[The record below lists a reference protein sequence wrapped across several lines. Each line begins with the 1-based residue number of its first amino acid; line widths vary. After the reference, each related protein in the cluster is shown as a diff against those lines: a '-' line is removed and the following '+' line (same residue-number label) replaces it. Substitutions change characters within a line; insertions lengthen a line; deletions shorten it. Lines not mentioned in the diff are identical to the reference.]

1 MNHFTTI
8 DMRLNKKT
16 LDMNKK
22 ILSLKA
28 TILTLLLVMG
38 VTGAKAQYVFMRN
51 NGSSTYYYANGA
63 TWTSATSFNPNYIW
77 TLSSNVPLN
86 NGRYLNITRGGTTLN
101 RTYTPS
107 LGTTRSTTYT
117 LEISDGEAIYYDNSG
132 WTTDYRYLPYGFGT
146 LAANTTAANQVVA
159 YQVTTTE
166 HAFADNTTLPTISIN
181 SVSGNTISLGRTN
194 LTGSYTEAYTTYRFN
209 NANHNWYNNTDNG
222 NTVPTVNV
230 SSLSP
235 TYTWSLTSNG
245 GGVATIDPST
255 GVITLSGAPTAN
267 ITAQLTVSNISPLSN
282 KTVNFTLTRA
292 AVAQNV
298 TNEITVTTPEVIPDR
313 IALYPNDSETITA
326 SATASGVRHTVP
338 AHTTITNGDNT
349 YYYYNGALYT
359 STDDFRTSETLS
371 NPTVTYTWSLSG
383 DKAGNLTTS
392 TTTGST
398 TTVTHTPAA
407 TTDGNATLTVTA
419 TAEGVSQIA
428 EVDINV
434 FAPVATPVIT
444 QSGNTISISTTS
456 NGATIYYT
464 TDGSEPTDE
473 STEYEGPFEMTT
485 SPMTIKAIAMR
496 DLEHQSGI
504 ATETFNRKLDK
515 PVIEISSSGVAT
527 ITAEEGATIYYT
539 TDNSTPTTS
548 SSVYTTGVQLTNPQ
562 TIQAI
567 AVKAGYDNSDVAMGD
582 FITSGASGGKVIL
595 DDREDHTWSYYLSSS
610 DLPTGYPTNYLS
622 SPDPRNVKITYQGGS
637 VSGASAVAIS
647 ALTGEDQNEMI
658 YYKTMEK
665 SVPGMTGDYPYT
677 VISNPF
683 SKRPKAGSTYY
694 GFAGWKVVSGGE
706 YIQEYADDAVLPL
719 DATIHFT
726 NLDNNYTPNCTS
738 AEVVFEATWT
748 AATVNTG
755 TSAPTISGGTYET
768 NFWVLTG
775 NPGNA
780 VTVPGNCTMT
790 ARYPDGTVSW
800 DGNFTRA
807 ITAGGNNA
815 KVEFVNMNSTAA
827 VTASNYTFTMGRGIV
842 NSGNGGQ
849 LSGGSRDA
857 NCNQTVKIESGTYSS
872 LLNFTTGLTAA
883 RSCDQLMILGCDYDR
898 AKGDNTKL
906 RVIGNMYLAQSIQL
920 NRTANSLYTR
930 TYIKSGNFGSSVTVA
945 GNDDYTGAGGS
956 QTYYYSVSGTHNAGR
971 RYFCMEG
978 GRIDG
983 IAGGMD
989 ETNNQTVTARAF
1001 DLRVRGTAQIDGV
1014 VYGAAEFANA
1024 RGVRTM
1030 IFTGGTI
1037 NGWVAGGANGTQQ
1050 TNGALTGATYL
1061 YVGGKTNVDSN
1072 NSTQVLNRAVGGN
1085 VFGAGCGYSAGSSSG
1100 QVLTYNTNV
1109 VVADESYIER
1119 GVYGGGSYGYTRNT
1133 SNIYVLGGTVAGEN
1147 GGVSGTSYSASIA
1160 GGVYGGACQ
1169 NQGGTVN
1176 INMTGGQVSGG
1187 VYGGS
1192 NATGNISGNVTMH
1205 IDGGQVGT
1213 DSKTA
1218 NIHGGGYGTNTA
1230 VNGNVDLTLGVQD
1243 QTTPGVA
1250 VYGDVYGG
1258 SADGSVNDAT
1268 SDHTN
1273 VTLNAGTIYGSLY
1286 GGGLG
1291 ITNANCNVN
1300 GAVAVVV
1307 NGGAVKK
1314 QASGDN
1320 PASIFGCNNAMGSPK
1335 STVTVTVNASDPS
1348 VTTVPTVYY
1357 KAGDELPAGKSIG
1370 DVKTEGVYAINGVY
1384 GGGNKAHYNP
1394 TTIGQYPTV
1403 TINGCETSIKDVY
1416 GGGNA
1421 AAVPYTS
1428 VTVNGGIIGRVFA
1441 GGNGESGTPAHVGY
1455 RNTSERPT
1463 TDNYGAGTAS
1473 ATIKGGTI
1481 GQVFGGSNAHGVI
1494 RVSSSISI
1502 DKSTASGACPMII
1515 GEVYRGGNEAPGA
1528 LATISIGCTGD
1539 VVDGDEG
1546 HAAHPEN
1553 IGTTLEGIGELY
1565 GGSRKADNTGEVNL
1579 NITSGIIRRVFGGN
1593 NISGTVNGTVTVS
1606 VQQDETKGC
1615 GWYVGDVFGG
1625 GNLATYS
1632 GDPVVKIL
1640 HGTVS
1645 GNVYGG
1651 GAGNLVDG
1659 SMRGVAGTVTGNPKV
1674 TIGDDNASH
1683 TAIVQGDVYGGGD
1696 AADVSGT
1703 PVIVVND
1710 CSTKVG
1716 NLYGG
1721 GNAADVTAT
1730 SITVNGGT
1738 IGDAFGGGHG
1748 DKSAT
1753 NPSKYADVK
1762 GDVTFNVNGGTI
1774 ARVFAGSNSRGTI
1787 MGTSNLTI
1795 NKSTSCEMKIRE
1807 AYGGGNE
1814 ADGVASN
1821 INIGCTG
1828 DLTTQ
1833 ASDPANIGVTL
1844 EGIGYV
1850 YGGANQANIG
1860 TSSSPSDIVVN
1871 INSGIVGNVFGGN
1884 NTSGDIYGTI
1894 TVNIEKDDL
1903 ATCASNWY
1911 VGNVFGG
1918 GNLAQYTGSPAVNI
1932 KNGTVSLNVYG
1943 GGKGDPSDHT
1953 MGQVTGNPV
1962 VTIGDTGHAAYVA
1975 AVTGDVYGGGD
1986 AGNVVG
1992 TPVVSVVNKCNT
2004 TIGNVYGGGNAADVN
2019 GTDVNIDGGTVTG
2032 MVFGG
2037 GHGDQTTEPQKEAN
2051 VNGNVNVDVTGGT
2064 INKLF
2069 GGSNS
2074 KGNITGTVAVNIE
2087 KGATSCDMHITE
2099 VYGGGNLAAGNAGT
2113 ITIGCTGG
2121 EDEGI
2126 GDVYGGANAANVNND
2141 ITLNI
2146 NAGKINNVFGG
2157 NNQSG
2162 SISGTITVNI
2172 EKTGDCAWQVLNVY
2186 GGGNLASYDGSP
2198 AVNIKNGHVT
2208 NNVYGGGKGDPTDET
2223 QTKGSVKGSVVT
2235 IGDTEHA
2242 AYEATIGGDVYGGGD
2257 AAKVDGNTLITYN
2270 KANNAAAKLFGG
2282 GNAAGVTGTTTVNM
2296 SDGSISGGVYGG
2308 CNSKGSVAGTA
2319 TVNVTGGQVGTD
2331 AAPAN
2336 VHGGGYGASTET
2348 AGDVVVNIGSIEA
2361 GVTSGTAIIYGD
2373 VYGGS
2378 ALGKVN
2384 SGLEDYTRV
2393 NLNKGTIYGD
2403 AYGGGLGDSDTAAD
2417 VNGNVT
2423 VTQNGVTFIKATET
2437 VDGNA
2442 IVTAGRIFGCNNLN
2456 GSPKGTVLVLVNK
2469 TVPAGGGAHAK
2480 SVYDSEGNITT
2491 NNYDMTAVYGGGNLA
2506 AYNPATEVLTQS
2518 GQFISYT
2525 DKNDQAAAH
2534 DAASKPLQ
2542 VVINGCSDVSIE
2554 YVYGGG
2560 NAAATP
2566 ATDVLVL
2573 GAYQIGN
2580 VFGGGNGKDKITR
2593 DNGAHWEENPG
2604 ADVGQLS
2611 AGSPYGTGVATTTIL
2626 GGEVYN
2632 VFGGSN
2638 KKGTIVGSMNVTAQS
2653 NTSCN
2658 LNVANLFGGGNEAD
2672 SGAGVITIGCM
2683 EAGNKIDAVYGG
2695 ANKANITGDVTL
2707 NIVGGNI
2714 GDVFGGNNLEG
2725 TISGQIT
2732 VNIEKQDESCGWNVD
2747 NVYGGGNLA
2756 TYAGS
2761 PAVNIKNGHINYNV
2775 YGGGKGDPADAT
2787 QEKGS
2792 VNGSVVTIGDTEHA
2806 DYVATIGGDVYGGGD
2821 AAKVKGNTVVN
2832 FHKANNTA
2840 ANIYGGG
2847 NAADVTGTTTV
2858 NMSAGSVGGT
2868 TDGTDYGVY
2877 GGCNSKGTVGGAITV
2892 DVTGGTIGVDADHT
2906 ANVHGGGYGAATA
2919 TSGNVT
2925 VHIGSID
2932 ASHVTSG
2939 TAVIYGDVYGGSALG
2954 DINDNT
2960 EDKTQVIVYS
2970 GTVNGS
2976 VYGGGLGDAS
2986 NAAAVKG
2993 NVEVLVG
3000 GGHVTDNVYGANNV
3014 NGKPE
3019 GTVTVTVAWEGD
3031 KPEYYVT
3038 DVFGGGNLAAYT
3050 GSPTVSVLNGTV
3062 SGSVYGGGK
3071 GATAVVIG
3079 NPQVTIGDLTSEHN
3093 AYHAV
3098 VVGNV
3103 YGGGDAAAVDG
3114 NTNVLFQKTLT
3125 VSGTDVSSSAAKLF
3139 AGGNAASISGTAT
3152 MEMTG
3157 GKVSGGVYGGCNA
3170 SGTVTGDI
3178 TLNMKGG
3185 TVGTDASHAN
3195 VHGGGYGFDTAT
3207 AGNVDVNII
3216 QESSEAPLD
3225 IYGDVY
3231 GGSALG
3237 DVNSD
3242 TDDHTYVTLKAGY
3255 IHGNVYGGGLGQKS
3269 GFYGA
3274 TEDLVALVNGNVKVT
3289 LNEGVADDAKG
3300 CIVTGNIFGCNNL
3313 NGSPKGTVLV
3323 HVFGTQNAGKNTL
3336 ADKAARNTDTF
3347 DVAAVYG
3354 GGNLSAYSP
3363 TNIATG
3369 STVVI
3374 IEGCETTSIGYV
3386 YGGGNA
3392 ASTPATNL
3400 TVNSCYEIGYVFGGG
3415 NGKDALPNGAENP
3428 GAHVGYLTYDEATH
3442 TGSSYGT
3449 GIATTNLFGGTIH
3462 HAFGGSNTRGNVRD
3476 TAVAMLDEG
3485 GGCDLVIQEIY
3496 GGGNVAFMEGRGNIK
3511 LGCISYLKEIYGG
3524 AKAADIGNDVELTV
3538 TSGHFD
3544 RIFGGNNESGVI
3556 NGSITV
3562 NVEETGCNPVTIG
3575 ELYGCGNMASYTTP
3589 AGKQQPTINIK
3600 SFTSIGRIF
3609 GGGLGVT
3616 AVVEG
3621 EPYVYID
3628 EVVGEKATAESS
3640 YAGTTITLP
3649 DGKTV
3654 TLPAHASGAIG
3665 AIGDVYGGGQDAQV
3679 TGNTHVKIGTKATI
3693 DYESLVGAET
3703 EPRKNQPVQGVDI
3716 KGNVFGGGLGEDAK
3730 VTGNTDV
3737 TIGQ

>member
-1 MNHFTTI
+1 MGN
-8 DMRLNKKT
+8 DGYLNSNT
-16 LDMNKK
+16 FAASTYERNFY
-22 ILSLKA
+22 
-28 TILTLLLVMG
+28 VC
-38 VTGAKAQYVFMRN
+38 TGAYNSGNVNRTGQKPVTISSRYP
-51 NGSSTYYYANGA
+51 NGDAAGTSSTMNGTFTCNA
-63 TWTSATSFNPNYIW
+63 DTKFEYI
-77 TLSSNVPLN
+77 
-86 NGRYLNITRGGTTLN
+86 TLN
-101 RTYTPS
+101 
-107 LGTTRSTTYT
+107 
-117 LEISDGEAIYYDNSG
+117 A
-132 WTTDYRYLPYGFGT
+132 
-146 LAANTTAANQVVA
+146 
-159 YQVTTTE
+159 
-166 HAFADNTTLPTISIN
+166 
-181 SVSGNTISLGRTN
+181 
-194 LTGSYTEAYTTYRFN
+194 
-209 NANHNWYNNTDNG
+209 
-222 NTVPTVNV
+222 
-230 SSLSP
+230 
-235 TYTWSLTSNG
+235 
-245 GGVATIDPST
+245 
-255 GVITLSGAPTAN
+255 
-267 ITAQLTVSNISPLSN
+267 
-282 KTVNFTLTRA
+282 
-292 AVAQNV
+292 
-298 TNEITVTTPEVIPDR
+298 
-313 IALYPNDSETITA
+313 
-326 SATASGVRHTVP
+326 
-338 AHTTITNGDNT
+338 
-349 YYYYNGALYT
+349 
-359 STDDFRTSETLS
+359 
-371 NPTVTYTWSLSG
+371 
-383 DKAGNLTTS
+383 
-392 TTTGST
+392 
-398 TTVTHTPAA
+398 
-407 TTDGNATLTVTA
+407 
-419 TAEGVSQIA
+419 
-428 EVDINV
+428 
-434 FAPVATPVIT
+434 
-444 QSGNTISISTTS
+444 
-456 NGATIYYT
+456 
-464 TDGSEPTDE
+464 
-473 STEYEGPFEMTT
+473 
-485 SPMTIKAIAMR
+485 
-496 DLEHQSGI
+496 
-504 ATETFNRKLDK
+504 
-515 PVIEISSSGVAT
+515 
-527 ITAEEGATIYYT
+527 
-539 TDNSTPTTS
+539 
-548 SSVYTTGVQLTNPQ
+548 
-562 TIQAI
+562 
-567 AVKAGYDNSDVAMGD
+567 
-582 FITSGASGGKVIL
+582 
-595 DDREDHTWSYYLSSS
+595 
-610 DLPTGYPTNYLS
+610 
-622 SPDPRNVKITYQGGS
+622 GGS
-637 VSGASAVAIS
+637 
-647 ALTGEDQNEMI
+647 
-658 YYKTMEK
+658 
-665 SVPGMTGDYPYT
+665 
-677 VISNPF
+677 
-683 SKRPKAGSTYY
+683 
-694 GFAGWKVVSGGE
+694 
-706 YIQEYADDAVLPL
+706 
-719 DATIHFT
+719 
-726 NLDNNYTPNCTS
+726 
-738 AEVVFEATWT
+738 TWT
-748 AATVNTG
+748 AANHDLIIGRGCTGTVNYIRG
-755 TSAPTISGGTYET
+755 VNGNVTSP
-768 NFWVLTG
+768 
-775 NPGNA
+775 
-780 VTVPGNCTMT
+780 
-790 ARYPDGTVSW
+790 
-800 DGNFTRA
+800 
-807 ITAGGNNA
+807 
-815 KVEFVNMNSTAA
+815 
-827 VTASNYTFTMGRGIV
+827 NYTLR
-842 NSGNGGQ
+842 
-849 LSGGSRDA
+849 L
-857 NCNQTVKIESGTYSS
+857 ESGTFNYLSFIRGYSD
-872 LLNFTTGLTAA
+872 TGGNAQDTPNYG
-883 RSCDQLMILGCDYDR
+883 SYTIGGTPNIKGVLGCDYDR
-898 AKGDNTKL
+898 AT
-906 RVIGNMYLAQSIQL
+906 
-920 NRTANSLYTR
+920 NSGITNNL
-930 TYIKSGNFGSSVTVA
+930 IIN
-945 GNDDYTGAGGS
+945 NGA
-956 QTYYYSVSGTHNAGR
+956 YYGYSVSEANGITYSDKALVVRVKSGKIGNGFTIDGSTYTASAQHAFYIGIAAQR
-971 RYFCMEG
+971 VRGHRQLFMEG
-978 GRIDG
+978 GEI
-983 IAGGMD
+983 
-989 ETNNQTVTARAF
+989 
-1001 DLRVRGTAQIDGV
+1001 
-1014 VYGAAEFANA
+1014 
-1024 RGVRTM
+1024 
-1030 IFTGGTI
+1030 
-1037 NGWVAGGANGTQQ
+1037 
-1050 TNGALTGATYL
+1050 
-1061 YVGGKTNVDSN
+1061 
-1072 NSTQVLNRAVGGN
+1072 
-1085 VFGAGCGYSAGSSSG
+1085 
-1100 QVLTYNTNV
+1100 
-1109 VVADESYIER
+1109 
-1119 GVYGGGSYGYTRNT
+1119 
-1133 SNIYVLGGTVAGEN
+1133 
-1147 GGVSGTSYSASIA
+1147 ASIA
-1160 GGVYGGACQ
+1160 GGIDGTQNANNNSVTIRISGGHVRGVVYGGAARSAAYGNRNLIVTGGTITGWIGGGCNGEAYPAGQ
-1169 NQGGTVN
+1169 TSEDTYGGITNGLARVYFGGNAICGGTGSNVNVNGSVGGIVFGAGKGVEGNTTSGRMSLGTTVVVADACDIERNVYGGGNFGYAQTSTDVYVSGGTVHGKVF
-1176 INMTGGQVSGG
+1176 GGSNQNNGPVIDITMKGG
-1187 VYGGS
+1187 IIEGGLYGGS
-1192 NATGNISGNVTMH
+1192 NATGTISGDVTMN
-1205 IDGGQVGT
+1205 INGGQVGT

-1243 QTTPGVA
+1243 QTTPGVT

-1268 SDHTN
+1268 SDHTH

-1291 ITNANCNVN
+1291 ITNADCNVN

-1428 VTVNGGIIGRVFA
+1428 VTVNGGLIGRVFA
-1441 GGNGESGTPAHVGY
+1441 GGNGESGMPAHVGY

-1502 DKSTASGACPMII
+1502 DKSTASGACPIII

-1528 LATISIGCTGD
+1528 LATISISCTGD

-1565 GGSRKADNTGEVNL
+1565 AGSRKADNTGEVNL

-1606 VQQDETKGC
+1606 VQQDENKGC

-1807 AYGGGNE
+1807 VYGGGNE

-1833 ASDPANIGVTL
+1833 ASDPENIGVTL

-1860 TSSSPSDIVVN
+1860 TSSTPSDIVVN

-1894 TVNIEKDDL
+1894 TVNIEKDDD

-1992 TPVVSVVNKCNT
+1992 TPVVNVVNKCNT

-2348 AGDVVVNIGSIEA
+2348 AGDVMVNIGSNEA

-2593 DNGAHWEENPG
+2593 DNGAHWEENTG

-2611 AGSPYGTGVATTTIL
+2611 AGNTYGTGVATTTIL

-2653 NTSCN
+2653 NTSCA
-2658 LNVANLFGGGNEAD
+2658 LNVMNLFGGGNEAD

-2695 ANKANITGDVTL
+2695 ANKANITGEVTL

-2775 YGGGKGDPADAT
+2775 YGGGTGDPADAT

-2792 VNGSVVTIGDTEHA
+2792 VNGSVVTIGDT
-2806 DYVATIGGDVYGGGD
+2806 
-2821 AAKVKGNTVVN
+2821 
-2832 FHKANNTA
+2832 
-2840 ANIYGGG
+2840 
-2847 NAADVTGTTTV
+2847 
-2858 NMSAGSVGGT
+2858 
-2868 TDGTDYGVY
+2868 
-2877 GGCNSKGTVGGAITV
+2877 
-2892 DVTGGTIGVDADHT
+2892 
-2906 ANVHGGGYGAATA
+2906 
-2919 TSGNVT
+2919 
-2925 VHIGSID
+2925 
-2932 ASHVTSG
+2932 
-2939 TAVIYGDVYGGSALG
+2939 
-2954 DINDNT
+2954 
-2960 EDKTQVIVYS
+2960 
-2970 GTVNGS
+2970 
-2976 VYGGGLGDAS
+2976 
-2986 NAAAVKG
+2986 
-2993 NVEVLVG
+2993 
-3000 GGHVTDNVYGANNV
+3000 
-3014 NGKPE
+3014 
-3019 GTVTVTVAWEGD
+3019 
-3031 KPEYYVT
+3031 
-3038 DVFGGGNLAAYT
+3038 
-3050 GSPTVSVLNGTV
+3050 
-3062 SGSVYGGGK
+3062 
-3071 GATAVVIG
+3071 
-3079 NPQVTIGDLTSEHN
+3079 
-3093 AYHAV
+3093 
-3098 VVGNV
+3098 
-3103 YGGGDAAAVDG
+3103 
-3114 NTNVLFQKTLT
+3114 
-3125 VSGTDVSSSAAKLF
+3125 
-3139 AGGNAASISGTAT
+3139 
-3152 MEMTG
+3152 
-3157 GKVSGGVYGGCNA
+3157 
-3170 SGTVTGDI
+3170 
-3178 TLNMKGG
+3178 
-3185 TVGTDASHAN
+3185 
-3195 VHGGGYGFDTAT
+3195 
-3207 AGNVDVNII
+3207 
-3216 QESSEAPLD
+3216 
-3225 IYGDVY
+3225 
-3231 GGSALG
+3231 
-3237 DVNSD
+3237 
-3242 TDDHTYVTLKAGY
+3242 
-3255 IHGNVYGGGLGQKS
+3255 
-3269 GFYGA
+3269 
-3274 TEDLVALVNGNVKVT
+3274 
-3289 LNEGVADDAKG
+3289 
-3300 CIVTGNIFGCNNL
+3300 
-3313 NGSPKGTVLV
+3313 
-3323 HVFGTQNAGKNTL
+3323 
-3336 ADKAARNTDTF
+3336 
-3347 DVAAVYG
+3347 
-3354 GGNLSAYSP
+3354 
-3363 TNIATG
+3363 
-3369 STVVI
+3369 STVV
-3374 IEGCETTSIGYV
+3374 
-3386 YGGGNA
+3386 
-3392 ASTPATNL
+3392 
-3400 TVNSCYEIGYVFGGG
+3400 
-3415 NGKDALPNGAENP
+3415 
-3428 GAHVGYLTYDEATH
+3428 
-3442 TGSSYGT
+3442 
-3449 GIATTNLFGGTIH
+3449 
-3462 HAFGGSNTRGNVRD
+3462 
-3476 TAVAMLDEG
+3476 AM
-3485 GGCDLVIQEIY
+3485 
-3496 GGGNVAFMEGRGNIK
+3496 
-3511 LGCISYLKEIYGG
+3511 
-3524 AKAADIGNDVELTV
+3524 
-3538 TSGHFD
+3538 
-3544 RIFGGNNESGVI
+3544 
-3556 NGSITV
+3556 
-3562 NVEETGCNPVTIG
+3562 
-3575 ELYGCGNMASYTTP
+3575 
-3589 AGKQQPTINIK
+3589 QP
-3600 SFTSIGRIF
+3600 R
-3609 GGGLGVT
+3609 
-3616 AVVEG
+3616 
-3621 EPYVYID
+3621 
-3628 EVVGEKATAESS
+3628 
-3640 YAGTTITLP
+3640 
-3649 DGKTV
+3649 
-3654 TLPAHASGAIG
+3654 
-3665 AIGDVYGGGQDAQV
+3665 
-3679 TGNTHVKIGTKATI
+3679 
-3693 DYESLVGAET
+3693 
-3703 EPRKNQPVQGVDI
+3703 
-3716 KGNVFGGGLGEDAK
+3716 
-3730 VTGNTDV
+3730 
-3737 TIGQ
+3737 

>member
-1 MNHFTTI
+1 MQQ
-8 DMRLNKKT
+8 NKMT
-16 LDMNKK
+16 FDMNKK
-22 ILSLKA
+22 IFFRHALLRA
-28 TILTLLLVMG
+28 TLLTLLLVMG
-38 VTGAKAQYVFMRN
+38 VTEMNGQAVIMRGDYFLTHNQAGTTVNTTATTTFNPATCLWVFAQDDYIRTADSSGNAITSTSN
-51 NGSSTYYYANGA
+51 NYLQYTSVTLGGNGFNWYNATNNSSVYHRTGTWMNRTYYYLRLNGT
-63 TWTSATSFNPNYIW
+63 TWQINQTDS
-77 TLSSNVPLN
+77 N
-86 NGRYLNITRGGTTLN
+86 NGTL
-101 RTYTPS
+101 YT
-107 LGTTRSTTYT
+107 
-117 LEISDGEAIYYDNSG
+117 
-132 WTTDYRYLPYGFGT
+132 
-146 LAANTTAANQVVA
+146 
-159 YQVTTTE
+159 VTTTSYN
-166 HAFADNTTLPTISIN
+166 ATDNTTNPTISLSGI
-181 SVSGNTISLGRTN
+181 SGNTITLSHSDLSGTYV
-194 LTGSYTEAYTTYRFN
+194 GAYTRYVFN
-209 NANHNWYNNTDNG
+209 GGTHNWYNNTDNG
-222 NTVPTVNV
+222 NSTPTINA
-230 SSLSP
+230 SDLNP

-267 ITAQLTVSNISPLSN
+267 ITAQLTISNISPLSN

-298 TNEITVTTPEVIPDR
+298 TNEITVTTPEITPAR
-313 IALYPNDSETITA
+313 STLYPSNSETFTA

-338 AHTTITNGDNT
+338 AHTTITNGGNT

-419 TAEGVSQIA
+419 TAEGVSQTA

-496 DLEHQSGI
+496 DLEHQSGV

-582 FITSGASGGKVIL
+582 FITSGASGGKVVL
-595 DDREDHTWSYYLSSS
+595 DDREDHTWSYYQSSG

-647 ALTGEDQNEMI
+647 ALTGEDQDEMI

-748 AATVNTG
+748 AATVKTG
-755 TSAPTISGGTYET
+755 NSAQSFTGGTYET

-775 NPGNA
+775 NPSGD
-780 VTVPGNCTMT
+780 VTVPANCTMT

-800 DGNFTRA
+800 NGNFTRA

-857 NCNQTVKIESGTYSS
+857 NCNQTVKIESGTYATFY
-872 LLNFTTGLTAA
+872 NFTYGLNAA

-898 AKGDNTKL
+898 AKGDNSKL
-906 RVIGNMYLAQSIQL
+906 EIADVMYVGDRIQL
-920 NRTANSLYTR
+920 NRTSGSLYVR
-930 TYIKSGNFGSSVTVA
+930 TYIKSGEFLTGQSVSDA
-945 GNDDYTGAGGS
+945 SAAYC
-956 QTYYYSVSGTHNAGR
+956 YYYSVANTQNLGR
-971 RYFCMEG
+971 RYLEVQG
-978 GRIDG
+978 GSLKSV
-983 IAGGMD
+983 AGGID
-989 ETNNQTVTARAF
+989 DGNNANDLAF
-1001 DLRVRGTAQIDGV
+1001 TYRMKGGKLLGSI
-1014 VYGAAEFANA
+1014 YGAAAFAETDGK
-1024 RGVRTM
+1024 RQM
-1030 IFTGGTI
+1030 IFTGGEV
-1037 NGWVAGGANGTQQ
+1037 NGWIAGGANGVNTTSTLNQ
-1050 TNGALTGATYL
+1050 NSGVLPADTYL
-1061 YVGGKTNVDSN
+1061 YIGGETKVISTSNTNINSSPGGYVFGAGVGRQALVNAGNRGGNTGRVNTSYVAVSDNCEVEHDVFAGGNFGFN
-1072 NSTQVLNRAVGGN
+1072 NVGGN
-1085 VFGAGCGYSAGSSSG
+1085 VFI
-1100 QVLTYNTNV
+1100 T
-1109 VVADESYIER
+1109 
-1119 GVYGGGSYGYTRNT
+1119 
-1133 SNIYVLGGTVAGEN
+1133 GGTVHGSVF
-1147 GGVSGTSYSASIA
+1147 GGANQNK
-1160 GGVYGGACQ
+1160 GVYSNIIMTDGLVEGG
-1169 NQGGTVN
+1169 
-1176 INMTGGQVSGG
+1176 I
-1187 VYGGS
+1187 YGGS
-1192 NATGNISGNVTMH
+1192 NATGTMSGNVTMN
-1205 IDGGQVGT
+1205 INGGQVGT

-1230 VNGNVDLTLGVQD
+1230 VNGNVDLTLGVQN
-1243 QTTPGVA
+1243 QTTPGVT

-1258 SADGSVNDAT
+1258 SADGSVNNAT

-1291 ITNANCNVN
+1291 ITNADCNVN

-1428 VTVNGGIIGRVFA
+1428 VTVNGGLIGRVFA

-1481 GQVFGGSNAHGVI
+1481 GQVFGGSNANGVI

-1528 LATISIGCTGD
+1528 LASLSIGCTGD

-1606 VQQDETKGC
+1606 VQQDENKGC

-1710 CSTKVG
+1710 CSTQVG

-1807 AYGGGNE
+1807 VYGGGNE

-1833 ASDPANIGVTL
+1833 ASDPENIGVTL

-1860 TSSSPSDIVVN
+1860 TSSTPSDIVVN

-1894 TVNIEKDDL
+1894 TVNIEKDDA

-3000 GGHVTDNVYGANNV
+3000 GGHVTGNVYGANNV

-3476 TAVAMLDEG
+3476 TAVAMLDEA

-3496 GGGNVAFMEGRGNIK
+3496 GGGNVAYMEGRGNIK